1 MEKKNILGRWML
13 MLLTAVMMPLQAL
26 ADNSTNST
34 LSIEEFDIQA
44 GETKEML
51 IDVNNPDQEVTMVEF
66 YMQLPDGI
74 TVAEQNNEMLV
85 DIVGRTTWKKHSLE
99 VKTTNGSTHVLL
111 YSGSN
116 AILTGTSGAVISI
129 TLTASSTFN
138 GGTIQL
144 KRQLLTSPDKTESK
158 PADYTYTIQGSEPQI
173 PELNDGD
180 VFTATNADG
189 VEMTFEVISAADRTC
204 MVRRRGMETHT
215 IVTKPVPESVTIP
228 AEVNGFKV
236 VSIGYNAF
244 YYCRSKSIIISEG
257 VTSIGSFAFEGA
269 RLTDITI
276 PKSMTNI
283 EGGAFDD
290 SNTSKNVYI
299 SDLSAWCK
307 IKFEDSPLLGGHL
320 FLNGEE
326 VKDLVIP
333 GDVTSLGDRNDM
345 SLGSPFDGCVG
356 LTSVTIPS
364 TLTDIGYWGGF
375 SGCPGIGSMIVESGN
390 TVYDSRNNCNAIIE
404 TATATL
410 VSGCKNTVIPNG
422 IVAIGENAFSGC
434 SGLTSITIPSSVTS
448 VDPWSFR
455 GCSNLTSVTVL
466 SEEPVTI
473 YSEFPNAANAT
484 LYVPKGSKA
493 AYEAADYWKDFK
505 EILEIEDETPEEIIT
520 FADLKVKAICVANWD
535 TSGDGKL
542 SKKEAAAVTSI
553 GDVFMGNSEITS
565 FDELQYF
572 TGLTTIPDYAFSG
585 CGALKSIRLP
595 KSLTSIGE
603 YAFED
608 CTSLETV
615 VSFIETLFELG
626 EGAFC
631 AWENDR
637 LKFDL
642 HFSLYVPIGT
652 KGLYRAAGW
661 DVDENDG
668 DYRTI
673 LSGTPENP
681 GSFTVDGIVYDP
693 IDATTVELI
702 DGKNTSGDITIP
714 SMVANGDVSYQVTE
728 IGACAFKGNT
738 SLTSIVIPNCVK
750 AIRPLAF
757 NGCTGLTTVTS
768 YIETPFYLG
777 DIKGVFLNN
786 ENVVYATYLQF
797 TLYVPAGTKSLYE
810 EASWTDVSRIVEM
823 GGENPEDII
832 TFADS
837 NVKSICVANWDTDGD
852 GQLSKTEAA
861 AVTSIGTVFK
871 NSNITSFDELQYFTG
886 LTEIEGRAFNNCQL
900 TSVTI
905 PNGVKTIGDAAFSQ
919 NEIASVSLP
928 NTLESIGKYAFASN
942 KLQSITI
949 PQKVTTIEEGTF
961 YNNELQSVSIL
972 GKVTAIGKDA
982 FTYYQKITSFSIS
995 DLVSWC
1001 GMNADWYRDSNKGE
1015 KCCFYVNGHEVT
1027 DLVIPDGVTFIGK
1040 YTFMGLSGLT
1050 SLTIPEGVTSI
1061 QNSAFLGCIG
1071 LTSVTLPKSLTSI
1084 GDFVFQ
1090 DSKGI
1095 ATVTALMTEPFD
1107 FDPDASTF
1115 HYTIFDNAI
1124 LYVPAGTKSLY
1135 KNAEG
1140 WKEFKNIVEMEN
1152 GSPED
1157 IITFADSNVKALC
1170 VANWDTSGDGELSKA
1185 EAAAVTS
1192 LDEVFKNN
1200 QEITSFDELQYFTG
1214 LTTIGLLAFDEC
1226 SSLTSVIIPNS
1237 VTTMAYA
1244 AFDDCSSL
1252 SSVII
1257 PSSVTSIAKHAFWSC
1272 SGLTSVTS
1280 LIENPFDIDD
1290 DTFPSYVYSDA
1301 TLHVPVGTLNQ
1312 YKDAAGWK
1320 KFTRTVEGESKEIVV
1335 DGLKYLCLVA
1345 TKTATVIDDDSYS
1358 DLTEVVIPE
1367 SITDDGM
1374 NFTVTAIDKRVFIRN
1389 YNLAKVELP
1398 STLTSIGSNA
1408 FTGCYNLMS
1417 VVSRINPPIHIEDN
1431 MFGLISAWNS
1441 EIRDYEYND
1450 PSKATLYVPAG
1461 SKSKYEAITGWT
1473 KFAKI
1478 EEGELTTVENI
1489 VYLCNSSSM
1498 TATVIQDVGYKD
1510 LTKVTIQKSVAAN
1523 GNSYIVTAIDK
1534 SAFAGCDR
1542 LVSVISRMDSP
1553 INIDENTFLSE
1564 ATLYVP
1570 VGSKS
1575 EYEAIAGWTEFAKI
1589 VEGEPKET
1597 KVGNY
1602 RYSCEESGLTATVIP
1617 DEGYKD
1623 LTEVEIP
1630 SEVQIDDT
1638 YYRVTAI
1645 ANYAFEDCDNIT
1657 SVVLPEGLE
1666 WIGSC
1671 AINGCSIESLTLPS
1685 TITYIGEN
1693 AFYNQ
1698 NLTDVYSKIKNPF
1711 VLSDQCFTYQ
1721 EVEFYK
1727 EDGMWHDRLVIIDAN
1742 VTLYVP
1748 IGTKEQYE
1756 AVGGWDQFA
1765 TINEG
1770 LVGDKFTAVNAD
1782 GVELT
1787 FQVISTADK
1796 TCEVARQGKDRN
1808 TIVTSP
1814 YPESITIP
1822 AEANG
1827 FKVVSIGYQ
1836 AFYGAKG
1843 IKSVVIPEGVTSIN
1857 TQAFRECYNLAS
1869 FTFPKS
1875 LKECGTDSFEDCA
1888 FGAMVHISDLE
1899 SWCNVSLASW
1909 DLYGWHLF
1917 LNGEE
1922 VKDLVIPNGVT
1933 SIGESMELV
1942 SPLTNCASLTSVT
1955 IPASVT
1961 KMYVPFSGC
1970 SSLTS
1975 VTTFAEEPV
1984 AIFTDFPNA
1993 TNSITNATLYVPKGS
2008 KAAYEAADYWKD
2020 FKEIV
2025 EVTFGDA
2032 DGDGDVTPEDVELVK
2047 EYIMTGNSEG
2057 LIFTNADTNGNKQ
2070 LNVVD
2075 IVKMINIIKNKK
2087 STGGMGD
2094 N

>member
-1 MEKKNILGRWML
+1 MEKKNILSRWML
-13 MLLTAVMMPLQAL
+13 MLLTAVMMPLQAF

-51 IDVNNPDQEVTMVEF
+51 IDVDNPDQEVTMVEF

-85 DIVGRTTWKKHSLE
+85 DIAGRTTWKKHSLE

-307 IKFEDSPLLGGHL
+307 IKFEDNPLLGGHL

-345 SLGSPFDGCVG
+345 SLDSPFDGCVG

-375 SGCPGIGSMIVESGN
+375 CDCPGIGSMIVESGN

-505 EILEIEDETPEEIIT
+505 EILEIEDETPEDIIT

-535 TSGDGKL
+535 TS
-542 SKKEAAAVTSI
+542 
-553 GDVFMGNSEITS
+553 
-565 FDELQYF
+565 
-572 TGLTTIPDYAFSG
+572 
-585 CGALKSIRLP
+585 
-595 KSLTSIGE
+595 
-603 YAFED
+603 
-608 CTSLETV
+608 
-615 VSFIETLFELG
+615 
-626 EGAFC
+626 
-631 AWENDR
+631 
-637 LKFDL
+637 
-642 HFSLYVPIGT
+642 
-652 KGLYRAAGW
+652 
-661 DVDENDG
+661 
-668 DYRTI
+668 
-673 LSGTPENP
+673 
-681 GSFTVDGIVYDP
+681 
-693 IDATTVELI
+693 
-702 DGKNTSGDITIP
+702 
-714 SMVANGDVSYQVTE
+714 
-728 IGACAFKGNT
+728 
-738 SLTSIVIPNCVK
+738 
-750 AIRPLAF
+750 
-757 NGCTGLTTVTS
+757 
-768 YIETPFYLG
+768 
-777 DIKGVFLNN
+777 
-786 ENVVYATYLQF
+786 
-797 TLYVPAGTKSLYE
+797 
-810 EASWTDVSRIVEM
+810 
-823 GGENPEDII
+823 
-832 TFADS
+832 
-837 NVKSICVANWDTDGD
+837 GD

-1061 QNSAFLGCIG
+1061 QNSAFLGCVG

-1095 ATVTALMTEPFD
+1095 ATVTALMAEPFD

-1157 IITFADSNVKALC
+1157 IITFADPKVKAIC
-1170 VANWDTSGDGELSKA
+1170 VTNWDTSGDGELSKA

-1192 LDEVFKNN
+1192 LGDLFMGNS
-1200 QEITSFDELQYFTG
+1200 EITSFDELQYFTG
-1214 LTTIGLLAFDEC
+1214 LTTIPDYAFGGC
-1226 SSLTSVIIPNS
+1226 WSLK
-1237 VTTMAYA
+1237 
-1244 AFDDCSSL
+1244 
-1252 SSVII
+1252 
-1257 PSSVTSIAKHAFWSC
+1257 SI
-1272 SGLTSVTS
+1272 
-1280 LIENPFDIDD
+1280 
-1290 DTFPSYVYSDA
+1290 
-1301 TLHVPVGTLNQ
+1301 
-1312 YKDAAGWK
+1312 
-1320 KFTRTVEGESKEIVV
+1320 R
-1335 DGLKYLCLVA
+1335 
-1345 TKTATVIDDDSYS
+1345 
-1358 DLTEVVIPE
+1358 
-1367 SITDDGM
+1367 
-1374 NFTVTAIDKRVFIRN
+1374 
-1389 YNLAKVELP
+1389 LP
-1398 STLTSIGSNA
+1398 KSLTSIG
-1408 FTGCYNLMS
+1408 
-1417 VVSRINPPIHIEDN
+1417 E
-1431 MFGLISAWNS
+1431 
-1441 EIRDYEYND
+1441 
-1450 PSKATLYVPAG
+1450 
-1461 SKSKYEAITGWT
+1461 
-1473 KFAKI
+1473 
-1478 EEGELTTVENI
+1478 
-1489 VYLCNSSSM
+1489 
-1498 TATVIQDVGYKD
+1498 
-1510 LTKVTIQKSVAAN
+1510 
-1523 GNSYIVTAIDK
+1523 
-1534 SAFAGCDR
+1534 
-1542 LVSVISRMDSP
+1542 
-1553 INIDENTFLSE
+1553 
-1564 ATLYVP
+1564 
-1570 VGSKS
+1570 
-1575 EYEAIAGWTEFAKI
+1575 
-1589 VEGEPKET
+1589 
-1597 KVGNY
+1597 
-1602 RYSCEESGLTATVIP
+1602 
-1617 DEGYKD
+1617 
-1623 LTEVEIP
+1623 
-1630 SEVQIDDT
+1630 
-1638 YYRVTAI
+1638 
-1645 ANYAFEDCDNIT
+1645 YAFEDCT
-1657 SVVLPEGLE
+1657 SLETVVSFIETPFELGEGAFCARESYDGGNDWLE
-1666 WIGSC
+1666 FDLHFS
-1671 AINGCSIESLTLPS
+1671 
-1685 TITYIGEN
+1685 
-1693 AFYNQ
+1693 
-1698 NLTDVYSKIKNPF
+1698 
-1711 VLSDQCFTYQ
+1711 
-1721 EVEFYK
+1721 
-1727 EDGMWHDRLVIIDAN
+1727 
-1742 VTLYVP
+1742 LYVP
-1748 IGTKEQYE
+1748 IGTKGLYR
-1756 AVGGWDQFA
+1756 AAGWDVDESYGDYRTILSGTPENPGSFTVDGIVYDPIDA
-1765 TINEG
+1765 T
-1770 LVGDKFTAVNAD
+1770 T
-1782 GVELT
+1782 VELT
-1787 FQVISTADK
+1787 DDKNISGD
-1796 TCEVARQGKDRN
+1796 
-1808 TIVTSP
+1808 
-1814 YPESITIP
+1814 ITIP
-1822 AEANG
+1822 STVSNG
-1827 FKVVSIGYQ
+1827 SASYQVTEIGACAFKGNTSL
-1836 AFYGAKG
+1836 
-1843 IKSVVIPEGVTSIN
+1843 TSI
-1857 TQAFRECYNLAS
+1857 
-1869 FTFPKS
+1869 
-1875 LKECGTDSFEDCA
+1875 
-1888 FGAMVHISDLE
+1888 
-1899 SWCNVSLASW
+1899 
-1909 DLYGWHLF
+1909 
-1917 LNGEE
+1917 
-1922 VKDLVIPNGVT
+1922 VIPNCVKAIRPFAFNGCTGLTTVT
-1933 SIGESMELV
+1933 SYIEKPFYLGAIKGVFLNNENVVFATYLQFTLYVPAGTKSLYEQASWTDASRIVEMGGDAYAIFDSTTGTLSFKFGEKPSGDNVYDAEDTKRKPGWRNQMTKVKKVVFDNSFALARPTSTSSWFAFEFGDDSSQFTEVIGIQNLNTSNV
-1942 SPLTNCASLTSVT
+1942 TNMSEMFSRCRSLTSLDLSHFETSNVT
-1955 IPASVT
+1955 DMNSMFFSCTDLTSLDVSHFNTSNVT
-1961 KMYVPFSGC
+1961 DMYHMFGDC

-1975 VTTFAEEPV
+1975 LDVSSFDTHNVQNMGGMFAGCKALTHINV
-1984 AIFTDFPNA
+1984 DNFDTGNA
-1993 TNSITNATLYVPKGS
+1993 TSMMQMFGWCESLTSLDLRQFNTSNVTDMYMMFYACSNLTSICVSDKWSTEK
-2008 KAAYEAADYWKD
+2008 
-2020 FKEIV
+2020 I
-2025 EVTFGDA
+2025 
-2032 DGDGDVTPEDVELVK
+2032 
-2047 EYIMTGNSEG
+2047 
-2057 LIFTNADTNGNKQ
+2057 TNGNNMFSSCNNLIGGKGTKHDYNH
-2070 LNVVD
+2070 LDYTYAHIDGGADNPGYFTSAGKLGDANGDGYVNMSDVNAVKDYIMKGKTEGFNFFNADANSDKVVNAAD
-2075 IVKMINIIKNKK
+2075 IVKIINII
-2087 STGGMGD
+2087 D
-2094 N
+2094 